1 MNPRRLILL
10 STALLGTLCFS
21 PSFVAAE
28 VITINFDDLGAGT
41 RTGTHYLNKGVMFF
55 DSNGSRGT
63 STAIREV
70 GGVPV
75 TALVGPTGTSVSFPN
90 VLVPSDASNND
101 IWVQFYESAV
111 KRTTARFIQAQND
124 AEGFPTVALEAYDRN
139 GLLLERTSL
148 VGPSQFL
155 SITNPNIYLAKF
167 VSNPATPGNIGI
179 DNVSFEL
186 SPIPEPATS
195 VLMGAA
201 GLCGIAWRLLRR
213 RTLA

>member
-1 MNPRRLILL
+1 MNSRRLILL
-10 STALLGTLCFS
+10 STALLGILCF
-21 PSFVAAE
+21 PVAMATAGM
-28 VITINFDDLGAGT
+28 ITINFDDLGAGT

-55 DSNGSRGT
+55 DSNGSKGT

-101 IWVQFYESAV
+101 IWVQFYDSAV
-111 KRTTARFIQAQND
+111 RRTTARFIQAQND
-124 AEGFPTVALEAYDRN
+124 AEGFPTIALEAYDRN
-139 GLLLERTSL
+139 GVLLERTPL
-148 VGPSQFL
+148 VGGSQFL
-155 SITNPNIYLAKF
+155 SITNLNIYLAKF

-186 SPIPEPATS
+186 SSVPEPATS
-195 VLMGAA
+195 VLMGSA
-201 GLCGIAWRLLRR
+201 GLCGLAWRLLRR
-213 RTLA
+213 QTLC